1 MKMIDKYTIR
11 VQWSEEDE
19 AFLAN
24 CLEFP
29 SLMTHGD
36 TQSEAIEE
44 LREVLQFAIDD
55 LRDKGKNLPV
65 PIGEKQFKGNISL
78 RVPPETHEQLFYNAS
93 EEQLSLNQYITTI
106 LEKNLYENK
115 IRTTVNA
122 LNDMVQSLSTEVV
135 NLRLIN
141 EELKT
146 SLFTNRALP
155 LEDSNI
161 SSSQLYLIKGSDEN
175 VDNDDN
181 IEMSV
186 SV

>member
-161 SSSQLYLIKGSDEN
+161 SSSPLYLIKGSDEN